1 MTNLSAALSIAVMV
15 WSMPATMAADDFAPR
30 TFFTGNY
37 APFNY
42 VENNELRGMSAELLS
57 KVFRPAKSAKTLKD
71 GKVVPSARGY
81 KFAQQKKNTVL
92 FSKTRTK
99 AREKLFTCVVAITS
113 TVISLIAK
121 QGGAQ
126 TVTSAKDLEGYT
138 IGTV

>member
-1 MTNLSAALSIAVMV
+1 NLSAALSIAVMV
-15 WSMPATMAADDFAPR
+15 WSMPVAMAAHDLAPLN
-30 TFFTGNY
+30 FFTGNY

-42 VENNELRGMSAELLS
+42 VEDHELRGISAEFLG

-81 KFAQQKKNTVL
+81 KFAQHKKKTVL
-92 FSKTRTK
+92 FSTTRTK
-99 AREKLFTCVVAITS
+99 AREKLFTCVVPITS